1 MELIFDD
8 IITRGNT
15 LDDFKAILEHHG
27 AHVICACFIGRT
39 VRKDIHFKNIN
50 SEILEHITRGNTL
63 DDFKAILEHHG
74 AHVICA
80 CFIGRTVRKD
90 IHFKNINSEI
100 LEHT

>member
-1 MELIFDD
+1 MFVHPLHIRDKFVLIFDD

-50 SEILEHITRGNTL
+50 SEILEHI
-63 DDFKAILEHHG
+63 
-74 AHVICA
+74 
-80 CFIGRTVRKD
+80 
-90 IHFKNINSEI
+90 
-100 LEHT
+100 